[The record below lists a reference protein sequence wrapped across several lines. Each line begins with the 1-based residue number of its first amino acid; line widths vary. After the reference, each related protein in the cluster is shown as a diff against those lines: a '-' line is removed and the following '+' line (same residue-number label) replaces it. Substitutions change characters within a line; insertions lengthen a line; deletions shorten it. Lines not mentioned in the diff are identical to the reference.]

1 MDEKRR
7 DSEEQALKNAEM
19 GKVVM
24 IDGQLMRRK
33 VVKQTVDPKT
43 REALFNFFTERN

>member
-1 MDEKRR
+1 VTKQLMDEKRR

-24 IDGQLMRRK
+24 IDG
-33 VVKQTVDPKT
+33 
-43 REALFNFFTERN
+43 